1 MCQGRTWKWLL
12 LGLAVIVNIPAS
24 QAQCEAKPENY
35 YAPSGD
41 PYFVSEKVVPSE
53 PSLNMFKY
61 LELLRAEFWYAAT
74 MNTTITRADDPG
86 CVYVGTGIS
95 LEDIKYLD
103 PTWEIPI
110 LTNVRI
116 IGQKIFIPG
125 KTNTFVTKEQFE
137 RLVGILGLKS
147 TVLLNKNPRVMVTIS
162 KKTLSNYDV
171 EIMNSCQMEGLA
183 LNLRLQMHAMLTTV
197 HRTWQRFLSTLKF
210 FGQDRAIL
218 ALSQCCQ
225 DKDFAI
231 FAINHISARIYF

>member
-1 MCQGRTWKWLL
+1 M
-12 LGLAVIVNIPAS
+12 VNTPAS
-24 QAQCEAKPENY
+24 QAQCEARPENY
-35 YAPSGD
+35 YVPSGD

-53 PSLNMFKY
+53 LSLNMFKY

-125 KTNTFVTKEQFE
+125 KTNTFVTKEQFK
-137 RLVGILGLKS
+137 RLVGILGLQS
-147 TVLLNKNPRVMVTIS
+147 TVVLNKNPRVMVTIS
-162 KKTLSNYDV
+162 K
-171 EIMNSCQMEGLA
+171 IFGLMKNEEQLRSHLTE
-183 LNLRLQMHAMLTTV
+183 LNLQMRNYQTKTDYIIVKHQRLHGLETMMKRSVLADKLELLERAAF
-197 HRTWQRFLSTLKF
+197 HRNVCNLQS
-210 FGQDRAIL
+210 
-218 ALSQCCQ
+218 C
-225 DKDFAI
+225 
-231 FAINHISARIYF
+231 